1 MNVIYMYFL
10 LFIRKLNE
18 VRKRL
23 NELRELVYYYEQIL
37 DMMIDVVNENIKDE
51 EIEELEYDF
60 EYENFEFVINI
71 R

>member
-1 MNVIYMYFL
+1 
-10 LFIRKLNE
+10 
-18 VRKRL
+18 
-23 NELRELVYYYEQIL
+23 
-37 DMMIDVVNENIKDE
+37 MIDVVNENIKDE

>member
-1 MNVIYMYFL
+1 MYFL